1 MRASIVNSFLAHRQ
15 HLLPIARCTDVVQV
29 TRDIVAL
36 HATDP
41 VGPYLSLW
49 ARTADFRRE
58 ALKDALYEQREM
70 AKVLC
75 MRDTLHVVPG
85 DEIPFFFQAY
95 ASRRTSAERATVSA
109 LLVQAGT
116 CMEGEAGTVLVGL
129 HRRVS
134 DVLRARGPL
143 TVRQISQA
151 VPELQARVRYAVT
164 KPYGGEFS
172 IGSRLV
178 PSMCALGLLIRAR
191 PRGTW
196 RSNLYEYAPL
206 SAWLPGVDLETV
218 APQEAQAWL
227 VRRYLS
233 TFGPVTRDDV
243 QWWTGFSK
251 GDTGEALRALGAG
264 VVEVAIEGWGS
275 GHLML
280 ADDAERL
287 REFAPPDTPYVFFLP
302 GLDPFIMGYKDRR
315 RFLAAEH
322 RAKVFDR
329 AGNAVP
335 TVWANGRVVGGWG
348 QRKDGS
354 VTYGLF
360 EPMGD
365 EERAVLEGKRQQL
378 EGFLDGEL
386 LRPRSRTAFTRALK

>member
-15 HLLPIARCTDVVQV
+15 HLLPIARCPNVVQV
-29 TRDIVAL
+29 TRDVVAL

-49 ARTADFRRE
+49 ARTTGFRRE
-58 ALKDALYEQREM
+58 ALKDALYERREL

-75 MRDTLHVVPG
+75 MRDTLHVVPS

-109 LLVQAGT
+109 LLVQAGMCT
-116 CMEGEAGTVLVGL
+116 KGEAEKILERLQYQVL
-129 HRRVS
+129 
-134 DVLRARGPL
+134 DVLHGKGPS
-143 TVRQISQA
+143 TVRQIGQA
-151 VPELQARVRYAVT
+151 VPELQARVRYGVD

-196 RSNLYEYAPL
+196 RSNLYEYASL
-206 SAWLPGVDLETV
+206 SAWLPGFDLETV
-218 APQEAQAWL
+218 APQEAQVWL

-287 REFAPPDTPYVFFLP
+287 RKFVTPDTPYAFFLP

-360 EPMGD
+360 GPVSD
-365 EERAVLEGKRQQL
+365 EERAVLEDKRQHL
-378 EGFLDGEL
+378 EGFLDGDL

>member
-1 MRASIVNSFLAHRQ
+1 MRASIVNSYLAHRQ
-15 HLLPIARCTDVVQV
+15 HVLPIARCTDVVHV
-29 TRDIVAL
+29 TREIVAL

-49 ARTADFRRE
+49 ARMVDFRRE
-58 ALKDALYEQREM
+58 ALEDVLYERREL
-70 AKVLC
+70 ARVLC
-75 MRDTLHVVPG
+75 MRDTLHIVPSE
-85 DEIPFFFQAY
+85 EIPFFFQAY
-95 ASRRTSAERATVSA
+95 ASHRTPAERATVSA
-109 LLVQAGT
+109 LLVQAGI
-116 CMEGEAGTVLVGL
+116 CAEGEAEKTLERLQYQVL
-129 HRRVS
+129 
-134 DVLRARGPL
+134 DVLHGKGPS

-151 VPELQARVRYAVT
+151 VPELQARVRYGVD
-164 KPYGGEFS
+164 KPYGGDFS

-206 SAWLPGVDLETV
+206 SAWLPGVDLDTV
-218 APQEAQAWL
+218 APQEAQVWL
-227 VRRYLS
+227 VRRYLCA
-233 TFGPVTRDDV
+233 FGPATGDDI
-243 QWWTGFSK
+243 QWWTGLSK
-251 GDTGEALRALGAG
+251 GDTREALRALGAG
-264 VVEVAIEGWGS
+264 VVEVAIEGWGN

-287 REFAPPDTPYVFFLP
+287 REFVPPDTPYVIFLP

-354 VTYGLF
+354 VTCGLF
-360 EPMGD
+360 EPVGD

-386 LRPRSRTAFTRALK
+386 LRPRSRTPFTRALR

>member
-49 ARTADFRRE
+49 ARTADFRRQ
-58 ALKDALYEQREM
+58 ALEDVLYERREL

-75 MRDTLHVVPG
+75 MRDTLHMVPSE
-85 DEIPFFFQAY
+85 EIPFFYQAY
-95 ASRRTSAERATVSA
+95 AERRTSAERTTVSA
-109 LLVQAGT
+109 LLVQAGI
-116 CMEGEAGTVLVGL
+116 CAEGEAETALEALHCRVLI
-129 HRRVS
+129 
-134 DVLRARGPL
+134 VLRARGPV
-143 TVRQISQA
+143 TVRQIGQA
-151 VPELQARVRYAVT
+151 VPELQARVRYGVD
-164 KPYGGEFS
+164 KSYGGEFS

-196 RSNLYEYAPL
+196 RSNLFEYAPL

-218 APQEAQAWL
+218 APQESQVWL

-233 TFGPVTRDDV
+233 TFGPAARDDV

-264 VVEVAIEGWGS
+264 VVEVAIEGWGN

-287 REFAPPDTPYVFFLP
+287 REFVPPDTPYVFFLP
-302 GLDPFIMGYKDRR
+302 GLDPFIMGYTDRR

-335 TVWANGRVVGGWG
+335 TVWANGRVVGVWG

-354 VTYGLF
+354 VTHGLF
-360 EPMGD
+360 GPMGD
-365 EERAVLEGKRQQL
+365 EERVLLEGKRQQL

-386 LRPRSRTAFTRALK
+386 LCPRLHTPFTRALK